1 MEYEGA
7 DMLRSSESDEFT
19 RTHDV
24 TRLMDVTGSDWFHQ
38 MSALVWALWRR
49 GCLICVIIY
58 RSHHGKRSTGI
69 SSTLLKLP

>member
-24 TRLMDVTGSDWFHQ
+24 TRLMDVTGSFGRLEVR
-38 MSALVWALWRR
+38 MPRLS
-49 GCLICVIIY
+49 
-58 RSHHGKRSTGI
+58 
-69 SSTLLKLP
+69 